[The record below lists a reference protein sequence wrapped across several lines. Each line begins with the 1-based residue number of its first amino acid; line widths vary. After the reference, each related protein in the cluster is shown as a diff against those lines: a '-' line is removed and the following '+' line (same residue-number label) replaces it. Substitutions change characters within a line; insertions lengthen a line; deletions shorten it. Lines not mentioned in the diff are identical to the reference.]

1 VSNGIGDLIADTA
14 VGMFSG
20 ERRLDNFISRR
31 DKERERELAAAKIKA
46 LDLMSPAYKAKLMKD
61 QGVRDPLYLDI
72 GSSYDQYYRA
82 FKDADDAA
90 FADQLTKGYK
100 TQNFI
105 AGVGNELAG
114 LAALAGVLP
123 GVTIE
128 GIYESLRTPY
138 QYNKKY
144 FGDLSEQEDRE
155 VQNFIENNA
164 ISVQGGRAIVLVPEI
179 VASIAT
185 INPALISRITGLM
198 GRRNA
203 GQTLSAVEQRQLLE
217 DVREVEDF
225 KMRNPNIGS
234 ISKTGDFTDV
244 PDVRTAPEVSRNVPG
259 MELIENLKTRTDK
272 LGRPFTSEYLEK
284 SKLLRELDENKYID
298 PRTNKPFTPEDW
310 LNPKKP
316 DGTPYSKSSI
326 GTVRSKIRQGPGFLD
341 KKAAYQKTYMAER
354 KATEPGF
361 QKRFNQAK
369 KQEYYTSARKQKK
382 SEVPT
387 PGKSVLLEERNR
399 LLGYMSE
406 AARKQKKFKGELA
419 DYEDVYRNNKFVGV
433 KDNKLGTTFFEA
445 GYKGKLKRN
454 EKLISDHPEATNIID
469 LVDTAKKFKY
479 GKLNAVL
486 SNYFNDFNRLPTPAE
501 LFNFLSADRNFL
513 GYMSK
518 KRMTQNP
525 LEIHHML
532 GTRYDPTRNVQL
544 TLRDRNDA
552 AGKVFRNFVEGRIDE
567 KTAIKQIKDLN
578 VRVKLPGGKE
588 FVGGKELSSLKA
600 LAEARKRLTR
610 MVNKEIKENPNFKEE
625 FKKYFNEVVYKRQE
639 FAEGG
644 SAIKIKDSLQK
655 EIDEN
660 NKAYEE
666 AERQFFQEGRFVEIP
681 EQLTG
686 ISFGFS
692 GIRDVQED
700 IKELY
705 ADELEDMRKY
715 AEQINRPIEL
725 KAGEVLEET
734 RKIMNK
740 GERPL
745 EIRPLQ
751 EGIKIVTE
759 NPLLRRALAAPW
771 TLEIAALDTIESIN
785 NSIRGEEGQI
795 DFEKRYPTL
804 YEFERKIKLGVGK
817 TPDEQDYVSFIDEI
831 NRAQDRGLMNIS
843 FNIVDLLSLIPD
855 LALNTEYGNKI
866 KETFNKYD
874 EEELIAKPE
883 TFLGEIGAIGVE
895 FGVPATQVTKIVN
908 GLRRGLGAL
917 TGRNL
922 FARTSY
928 NMKGLEKYKTEIS
941 NVFKRAGTAA
951 AVGGGTG
958 IVAGGYNTISQQYK
972 DDPLLLDQTLGYDY
986 EDTTDLTGR
995 DLVLA
1000 NFRNRLRFGGE
1011 DALIAGMFP
1020 LLGGPLWQVTKYGA
1034 IKPGVAIGSAA
1045 VKTVDTLA
1053 IKPVTYLASKDPFVL
1068 PGIARGTKIF
1078 ADFLGKDVVT
1088 RAVVT
1093 AMGARPGLIKELPD
1107 YKDWRMFELT
1117 SDDPLQRSLKKF
1129 DNVLSFF
1136 RDVGRN
1142 SANSFF
1148 LTTKTERSIRA
1159 RSREI
1164 EKYIESIERKA
1175 YDLANGFAGR
1185 YKTGLTSPAG
1195 EKYILEQVL
1204 EVLKGKLDIDRLPEE
1219 LIPMV
1224 KGLDDLI
1231 IEIKKRY
1238 KDILPEDDALR
1249 IALTKNI
1256 KEYMRQSFQV
1266 FKNPQY
1272 KPDKKVYNDAVRFM
1286 ENRIRANES
1295 LVMEALKKG
1304 GIQKYARDS
1313 VDDILH
1319 TTRTE
1324 GRDPV
1329 DQLNRISQN
1338 ILKMDDTL
1346 VQTGEELP
1354 DVIKKLLG
1362 EEAGSLREA
1371 VLTTTT
1377 DLLTISSRT
1386 KMYDE
1391 LADLLVAEGRLFD
1404 SADAARAAR
1413 VFDAVPVGRVAGLG
1427 NYGSKIENLYGSREV
1442 TDALKSSGGVLD
1454 KLLENEY
1461 VGGVMQGL
1469 VGYKAMVQS
1478 GKTVLSPATQ
1488 TRNFGSASL
1497 FPLLNGWIGGN
1508 ASVRDAFKIVMD
1520 DIFGAGRTVNEEAL
1534 IKNIGRKIELG
1545 VLDENIVA
1553 SELQA
1558 VLKDIKAGK
1567 ITKFGDLANK
1577 LESNPIMKQATR
1589 VYAGG
1594 DNIWKWYSHEYVMSM
1609 LKHAFKT
1616 TDEVKKAYA
1625 DTFGVTKTFQPK
1637 NMTEA
1642 LEEYAAAWVRDV
1654 IPTYSKVP
1662 PSIQA
1667 IRKIP
1672 FIGNFVS
1679 FPAEIFRTVLAS
1691 SSIAMRNI
1699 ASDNAVLREAGL
1711 RTMIGSAV
1719 TLGAVNETMKGLG
1732 YLSTNVNEE
1741 MMSDIRK
1748 YFAADFQKFSEL
1760 MPISNYENGVVKVFD
1775 LSRYN
1780 PYDVVIAPVK
1790 NLIARA
1796 TNPEEK
1802 LDPEKIDQDV
1812 FKEFTKAT
1820 GPLYDLLKDTFFGIS
1835 IGYEP
1840 ISVAFNQGKTKTGK
1854 SVYGDTDTAIEKF
1867 DKFIMN
1873 AANTIEPGA
1882 LSSLQ
1887 RMYGAI
1893 AGDVTATGL
1902 PRKIRDELAKLFG
1915 AAPVEIDV
1923 KGSFA
1928 FDIGDFQASLRD
1940 PRTSEGYY
1948 STKNWRQRGPDQLV
1962 REYNQMNEEAF
1973 RAQYEFY
1980 KVIRAAL
1987 KHNLMTRKEI
1997 KDMMKDRKI
2006 SEKNINR
2013 ILNGRFIPLAT
2024 GEGGLEGRYD
2034 KILRSNPEAIRE
2046 LGKYYFVPKG
2056 TLNARKRFWSFQRF
2070 EDYEKQLEEAK
2081 QIQPGQQS
2089 SLPAEPV
2096 EQKPQ
2101 TPQLPDT
2108 GAAQAGPP
2116 PLASAPNPATGLTP
2130 VESSLLSREE
2140 QLIRQRQR
2148 GLA

>member
-1 VSNGIGDLIADTA
+1 
-14 VGMFSG
+14 
-20 ERRLDNFISRR
+20 
-31 DKERERELAAAKIKA
+31 
-46 LDLMSPAYKAKLMKD
+46 
-61 QGVRDPLYLDI
+61 
-72 GSSYDQYYRA
+72 
-82 FKDADDAA
+82 
-90 FADQLTKGYK
+90 
-100 TQNFI
+100 
-105 AGVGNELAG
+105 
-114 LAALAGVLP
+114 
-123 GVTIE
+123 
-128 GIYESLRTPY
+128 
-138 QYNKKY
+138 
-144 FGDLSEQEDRE
+144 
-155 VQNFIENNA
+155 
-164 ISVQGGRAIVLVPEI
+164 
-179 VASIAT
+179 
-185 INPALISRITGLM
+185 
-198 GRRNA
+198 
-203 GQTLSAVEQRQLLE
+203 
-217 DVREVEDF
+217 
-225 KMRNPNIGS
+225 
-234 ISKTGDFTDV
+234 
-244 PDVRTAPEVSRNVPG
+244 
-259 MELIENLKTRTDK
+259 
-272 LGRPFTSEYLEK
+272 
-284 SKLLRELDENKYID
+284 
-298 PRTNKPFTPEDW
+298 
-310 LNPKKP
+310 
-316 DGTPYSKSSI
+316 
-326 GTVRSKIRQGPGFLD
+326 
-341 KKAAYQKTYMAER
+341 
-354 KATEPGF
+354 
-361 QKRFNQAK
+361 
-369 KQEYYTSARKQKK
+369 
-382 SEVPT
+382 
-387 PGKSVLLEERNR
+387 
-399 LLGYMSE
+399 
-406 AARKQKKFKGELA
+406 
-419 DYEDVYRNNKFVGV
+419 
-433 KDNKLGTTFFEA
+433 
-445 GYKGKLKRN
+445 
-454 EKLISDHPEATNIID
+454 
-469 LVDTAKKFKY
+469 
-479 GKLNAVL
+479 
-486 SNYFNDFNRLPTPAE
+486 
-501 LFNFLSADRNFL
+501 
-513 GYMSK
+513 
-518 KRMTQNP
+518 
-525 LEIHHML
+525 
-532 GTRYDPTRNVQL
+532 
-544 TLRDRNDA
+544 
-552 AGKVFRNFVEGRIDE
+552 
-567 KTAIKQIKDLN
+567 
-578 VRVKLPGGKE
+578 
-588 FVGGKELSSLKA
+588 
-600 LAEARKRLTR
+600 
-610 MVNKEIKENPNFKEE
+610 
-625 FKKYFNEVVYKRQE
+625 
-639 FAEGG
+639 
-644 SAIKIKDSLQK
+644 
-655 EIDEN
+655 
-660 NKAYEE
+660 
-666 AERQFFQEGRFVEIP
+666 
-681 EQLTG
+681 
-686 ISFGFS
+686 
-692 GIRDVQED
+692 
-700 IKELY
+700 
-705 ADELEDMRKY
+705 
-715 AEQINRPIEL
+715 
-725 KAGEVLEET
+725 
-734 RKIMNK
+734 
-740 GERPL
+740 
-745 EIRPLQ
+745 
-751 EGIKIVTE
+751 
-759 NPLLRRALAAPW
+759 
-771 TLEIAALDTIESIN
+771 
-785 NSIRGEEGQI
+785 
-795 DFEKRYPTL
+795 
-804 YEFERKIKLGVGK
+804 
-817 TPDEQDYVSFIDEI
+817 
-831 NRAQDRGLMNIS
+831 MNIS

-883 TFLGEIGAIGVE
+883 TFLGEVGAIGVE

-922 FARTSY
+922 FSRTSY

-1053 IKPVTYLASKDPFVL
+1053 IKPVTYLASKDPVVL

-1107 YKDWRMFELT
+1107 YKNWRMFELT

-1204 EVLKGKLDIDRLPEE
+1204 EVLKGKLDINRLPEE

-1324 GRDPV
+1324 GRDPI

-1346 VQTGEELP
+1346 VKTGEELP

-1987 KHNLMTRKEI
+1987 KHDLMTRKEI

-2034 KILRSNPEAIRE
+2034 KILRSNPQAIRE

-2056 TLNARKRFWSFQRF
+2056 SLNARKRFWSFQYF

-2081 QIQPGQQS
+2081 EIQPGQQS
-2089 SLPAEPV
+2089 SLPSEPV
-2096 EQKPQ
+2096 TQAPQ

>member
-1 VSNGIGDLIADTA
+1 MGIAQQI
-14 VGMFSG
+14 
-20 ERRLDNFISRR
+20 LDNYPQTWEEYVQRHGPLFEKSTGRSMSEMFNDQNRRERFEKELSRR
-31 DKERERELAAAKIKA
+31 KKQSFAAELTEGK
-46 LDLMSPAYKAKLMKD
+46 
-61 QGVRDPLYLDI
+61 GV
-72 GSSYDQYYRA
+72 
-82 FKDADDAA
+82 
-90 FADQLTKGYK
+90 
-100 TQNFI
+100 QNAI
-105 AGVGNELAG
+105 AGFGNELAG
-114 LAALAGVLP
+114 IASLAGMLDGP
-123 GVTIE
+123 GGLTMQN
-128 GIYESLRTPY
+128 IYNNLKTPY
-138 QYNKKY
+138 QLRD
-144 FGDLSEQEDRE
+144 DLASEELDTESED
-155 VQNFIENNA
+155 FIQDFIQKNS
-164 ISVQGGRAIVLVPEI
+164 ISVSLGVGAAFVPEVVFGSKGAGA
-179 VASIAT
+179 VASNRFRTLLKKRGSGATLTADENIELIRMMLKYDDATKSSSIPLKQIDRTKNKNIAFMSKT
-185 INPALISRITGLM
+185 DDFT
-198 GRRNA
+198 
-203 GQTLSAVEQRQLLE
+203 SA
-217 DVREVEDF
+217 
-225 KMRNPNIGS
+225 PNI
-234 ISKTGDFTDV
+234 KTTSDTI
-244 PDVRTAPEVSRNVPG
+244 PG
-259 MELIENLKTRTDK
+259 IRLIENLKTRTDK
-272 LGRPFTSEYLEK
+272 LGRPFTSEYQEK
-284 SKLLRELDENKYID
+284 LKLLKELNKNKYID

-310 LNPKKP
+310 LKPKKP
-316 DGTPYSKSSI
+316 DGKEYSPASFASI
-326 GTVRSKIRQGPGFLD
+326 RSKIRQGPGFLD
-341 KKAAYQKTYMAER
+341 KKAAYQKTYMAKR
-354 KATEPGF
+354 KANEPGF
-361 QKRFNQAK
+361 QDTFNKRK

-382 SEVPT
+382 SSIPT
-387 PGKSVLLEERNR
+387 PGKSVLVEERNR
-399 LLGYMSE
+399 LLGYMTES
-406 AARKQKKFKGELA
+406 ARKQKSFKGELS
-419 DYEDVYRNNKFVGV
+419 DYDDVYKNNKFVGV
-433 KDNKLGTTFFEA
+433 KDNKSGITYLEA
-445 GYKGKLKRN
+445 GYRGRLKPN

-479 GKLNAVL
+479 GKLNTVL
-486 SNYFNDFNRLPTPAE
+486 SDYFSDFNRLPTPAE

-532 GTRYDPTRNVQL
+532 GTRYDPTKNVQL

-552 AGKVFRNFVEGRIDE
+552 AGKVFRNFVEGRVDE
-567 KTAIKQIKDLN
+567 KTAIKQIKNLN
-578 VRVKLPGGKE
+578 VRVKLPGGEE
-588 FVGGKELSSLKA
+588 FIGGKQLTALKS

-610 MVNKEIKENPNFKEE
+610 MINKEIKDNPNFKEE
-625 FKKYFNEVVYKRQE
+625 FRKYFNEVIYKRQE
-639 FAEGG
+639 FAKGG
-644 SAIKIKDSLQK
+644 YAMKINDALQK
-655 EIDEN
+655 EVDN
-660 NKAYEE
+660 NNQAYEE
-666 AERQFFQEGRFVEIP
+666 ANRQFFEEGDFVEIP

-686 ISFGFS
+686 KSFGFG
-692 GIRDVQED
+692 GIQEVQQD
-700 IKELY
+700 IKDLY
-705 ADELEDMRKY
+705 KDELEDMKKY

-725 KAGEVLEET
+725 KAGDILKET
-734 RKIMNK
+734 RKVMNK

-745 EIRPLQ
+745 ELRPLE
-751 EGIKIVTE
+751 EGYKLITQNPIV
-759 NPLLRRALAAPW
+759 RRTLAAPW
-771 TLEIAALDTIESIN
+771 TLEIAALESIEAIN
-785 NSIRGEEGQI
+785 NKLRGEDGQI
-795 DFEKRYPTL
+795 DFEKRYPKL
-804 YEFERKIKLGVGK
+804 YEFEQELRSGVKK
-817 TPDEQDYVSFIDEI
+817 TNDLQKYTSVIDEI
-831 NRAQDRGLMNIS
+831 NRAQDRALVNTS
-843 FNIVDLLSLIPD
+843 FNIVDLLALIPD
-855 LALNTEYGNKI
+855 LSLGTEYGNEI
-866 KETFNKYD
+866 KRIFSKYD
-874 EEELIAKPE
+874 QEELVAKPE
-883 TFLGEIGAIGVE
+883 TFLGEVGAIGLE
-895 FGVPATQVTKIVN
+895 FGIPANRVNKIVN
-908 GLRRGLGAL
+908 SIRRGL
-917 TGRNL
+917 TSKFKRVNL
-922 FARTSY
+922 FAQTTY
-928 NMKGLEKYKTEIS
+928 NLKGLEKYKTHIS
-941 NVFKRAGTAA
+941 NVFKRVGTAA
-951 AVGGGTG
+951 AVGGGAG
-958 IVAGGYNTISQQYK
+958 IIAGGYNTISQQYK
-972 DDPLLLDQTLGYDY
+972 EDPLLLDEALGYDY
-986 EDTTDLTGR
+986 EDTSDLTGR
-995 DLVLA
+995 DLTLA
-1000 NFRNRLRFGGE
+1000 NFRNRLRFGAE
-1011 DALIAGMFP
+1011 DSMIAGMFP
-1020 LLGGPLWQVTKYGA
+1020 LLGPVLWQTTKYGA

-1045 VKTVDTLA
+1045 LKTLDTVA
-1053 IKPVTYLASKDPFVL
+1053 IKPVTYLASKDPVVL

-1078 ADFLGKDVVT
+1078 ADFLGKDVIT
-1088 RAVVT
+1088 RATVT

-1117 SDDPLQRSLKKF
+1117 SEDPLQRSLKKF

-1142 SANSFF
+1142 SANSFY
-1148 LTTKTERSIRA
+1148 LTTKTERAIKGK
-1159 RSREI
+1159 SREV
-1164 EKYIESIERKA
+1164 EKYIESIETKA

-1204 EVLKGKLDIDRLPEE
+1204 EVLKGKLDVDKLPEE
-1219 LIPMV
+1219 LVPMV

-1231 IEIKKRY
+1231 VEIKTKY

-1272 KPDKKVYNDAVRFM
+1272 KPNKKVYNDAVRFM

-1295 LVMEALKKG
+1295 LVIEALKKG

-1324 GRDPV
+1324 GRDPI
-1329 DQLNRISQN
+1329 DQLNRISKN

-1346 VQTGEELP
+1346 VKTGEELP

-1362 EEAGSLREA
+1362 EETGSLREA

-1386 KMYDE
+1386 KMYDQ
-1391 LADLLVAEGRLFD
+1391 LADLLVAEGRLFE

-1413 VFDAVPVGRVAGLG
+1413 VFDAVSVGRVAGLG
-1427 NYGSKIENLYGSREV
+1427 NYGSKIENLYGSKEV
-1442 TDALKSSGGVLD
+1442 TDALRSSGGVLD

-1520 DIFGAGRTVNEEAL
+1520 DIFGAGRTVDEEAL

-1558 VLKDIKAGK
+1558 VLKDIKSGK
-1567 ITKFGDLANK
+1567 ITKFGDLAGK
-1577 LESNPIMKQATR
+1577 LENNPIMKQATR

-1616 TDEVKKAYA
+1616 TDEVKKAYK
-1625 DTFGVTKTFQPK
+1625 DSFGVTKTFEPK
-1637 NMTEA
+1637 DMTEA
-1642 LEEYAAAWVRDV
+1642 LEEYAAAWVRDAV
-1654 IPTYSKVP
+1654 PTYSKVP

-1691 SSIAMRNI
+1691 SSLAMRNI
-1699 ASDNAVLREAGL
+1699 ASDNAVLREAGF
-1711 RTMIGSAV
+1711 RTMIGSAI

-1741 MMSDIRK
+1741 MMSDIKK
-1748 YFAADFQKFSEL
+1748 YFAADFQKYSEL
-1760 MPISNYENGVVKVFD
+1760 MPISNYENGAVKVFD

-1790 NLIARA
+1790 NLITRA
-1796 TNPEEK
+1796 TNPQEK

-1812 FKEFTKAT
+1812 FKEFVNAS
-1820 GPLYDLLKDTFFGIS
+1820 GPLFDLLKDTFFGIS

-1840 ISVAFNQGKTKTGK
+1840 VGVAFSDGKTKTGK
-1854 SVYGDTDTAIEKF
+1854 SVFSDSDSAIEKF

-1928 FDIGDFQASLRD
+1928 FDIGDFQSSLTD

-1962 REYNQMNEEAF
+1962 REYNQMNEEGF

-1980 KVIRAAL
+1980 KVVRAAL

-2006 SEKNINR
+2006 SEKNISR
-2013 ILNGRFIPLAT
+2013 ILSGRFIPLAT

-2034 KILRSNPEAIRE
+2034 KILRSNPEAVRE

-2081 QIQPGQQS
+2081 EIEPGQQS

-2096 EQKPQ
+2096 EQEPQ

-2108 GAAQAGPP
+2108 AAAQPGPP
-2116 PLASAPNPATGLTP
+2116 P
-2130 VESSLLSREE
+2130 V
-2140 QLIRQRQR
+2140 
-2148 GLA
+2148 